1 VHTSPFQPPSPR
13 QNVLAAQIQ
22 AAHAAGDERRLLLLR
37 SQWVHRFGV
46 EALPELQAAPSP
58 FGHLFS
64 LIQEPLE
71 EPTYELTTNE
81 ENTDEEA
88 TDDQPTPDQPTFT
101 APLMAVGDEAF
112 GDEVVGDRA
121 VGDGSVG
128 DEAVAAE
135 QSDDRA
141 VAEEQ
146 LGEEAVTAEH
156 VTAEQPGDDAAC
168 VDAESDLEVAGAE
181 APTAAETPVL
191 HVAMQRVPEP
201 PLTTPRSLRR
211 WLASDNE
218 SVPKAS

>member
-1 VHTSPFQPPSPR
+1 MHTSPFQPPSPR

-46 EALPELQAAPSP
+46 EALPEPQSAPSP
-58 FGHLFS
+58 FGHLLS

-71 EPTYELTTNE
+71 QTTGEDTTNE
-81 ENTDEEA
+81 QPINE
-88 TDDQPTPDQPTFT
+88 QPTNHQFTYDEPTFT
-101 APLMAVGDEAF
+101 ASLTAVGDEAV
-112 GDEVVGDRA
+112 GDE
-121 VGDGSVG
+121 SVG
-128 DEAVAAE
+128 DEAVAEE
-135 QSDDRA
+135 QPDERA

-146 LGEEAVTAEH
+146 LGEEAVI
-156 VTAEQPGDDAAC
+156 AEQPGDQAAC

-211 WLASDNE
+211 WLASDSE

>member
-1 VHTSPFQPPSPR
+1 MHTSPFQPPSPR

-22 AAHAAGDERRLLLLR
+22 AAHTAGDERRLLMLR

-46 EALPELQAAPSP
+46 EALPEPQSAPRP

-81 ENTDEEA
+81 LTTNGET
-88 TDDQPTPDQPTFT
+88 TYDQPTLDQPTFT
-101 APLMAVGDEAF
+101 ACLTAVGDQAVGDEA
-112 GDEVVGDRA
+112 VGVEA

-128 DEAVAAE
+128 DEAVAGE
-135 QSDDRA
+135 QPEERA

-146 LGEEAVTAEH
+146 LGEEAVTAE
-156 VTAEQPGDDAAC
+156 QPGDRAAF

-211 WLASDNE
+211 WLASDSE

>member
-1 VHTSPFQPPSPR
+1 MHTSPFQPPSPR

-22 AAHAAGDERRLLLLR
+22 AAQAAGDERRLLLLR

-46 EALPELQAAPSP
+46 EALPELQSAPSP

-81 ENTDEEA
+81 LTTNGET
-88 TDDQPTPDQPTFT
+88 TDDQPTLDQPTFT
-101 APLMAVGDEAF
+101 ACLTAVGD
-112 GDEVVGDRA
+112 GA

-128 DEAVAAE
+128 DEAVAGE
-135 QSDDRA
+135 QPEERA

-146 LGEEAVTAEH
+146 LGEEAVTAE
-156 VTAEQPGDDAAC
+156 QPGDRAAF

-211 WLASDNE
+211 WLASDSE

>member
-1 VHTSPFQPPSPR
+1 MHTSPFQPPSPR

-22 AAHAAGDERRLLLLR
+22 AAHTAGDERRLLMLR

-46 EALPELQAAPSP
+46 EALPEPRSAPRP

-81 ENTDEEA
+81 LTTNGET
-88 TDDQPTPDQPTFT
+88 TDDQPTLDQPIFT
-101 APLMAVGDEAF
+101 ACLTAVGD
-112 GDEVVGDRA
+112 GA

-128 DEAVAAE
+128 DEAVAGE
-135 QSDDRA
+135 QPEERA

-146 LGEEAVTAEH
+146 LGEEAVTAE
-156 VTAEQPGDDAAC
+156 QPGDRAAF

-211 WLASDNE
+211 WLASDSE

>member
-1 VHTSPFQPPSPR
+1 MHTSPFQPPSPR
-13 QNVLAAQIQ
+13 QNVLAAQIE
-22 AAHAAGDERRLLLLR
+22 AAHAIGDGRRLLLLR
-37 SQWVHRFGV
+37 GLWVHRFGV
-46 EALPELQAAPSP
+46 EALPEPQAGPSP
-58 FGHLFS
+58 FGQRFS

-81 ENTDEEA
+81 LTTNGET
-88 TDDQPTPDQPTFT
+88 TYDQPTLDQPTFT
-101 APLMAVGDEAF
+101 ACLTAVGDQA
-112 GDEVVGDRA
+112 VGDQA

-128 DEAVAAE
+128 DEAVAGE
-135 QSDDRA
+135 QPEERA

-146 LGEEAVTAEH
+146 LGEEAVTAE
-156 VTAEQPGDDAAC
+156 QPGDRAAF

-211 WLASDNE
+211 WLASDSE

>member
-1 VHTSPFQPPSPR
+1 MHTSPFQPPSPR

-22 AAHAAGDERRLLLLR
+22 AAHTAGDERRLLMLR

-46 EALPELQAAPSP
+46 EALPEPQSAPRP

-81 ENTDEEA
+81 LTTNGET
-88 TDDQPTPDQPTFT
+88 TDDQPTLDQPTFT
-101 APLMAVGDEAF
+101 ACLTAVGD
-112 GDEVVGDRA
+112 GA

-128 DEAVAAE
+128 DEAVAGE
-135 QSDDRA
+135 QPEERA

-146 LGEEAVTAEH
+146 LGEEAVTAE
-156 VTAEQPGDDAAC
+156 QPGDRAAF

-211 WLASDNE
+211 WLASDSE

>member
-1 VHTSPFQPPSPR
+1 MHTFPFQPPSPR

-22 AAHAAGDERRLLLLR
+22 AAHAAGDARRLLLLR

-46 EALPELQAAPSP
+46 EALPEPQSAPSP
-58 FGHLFS
+58 FGHLLS

-81 ENTDEEA
+81 LTTNGET
-88 TDDQPTPDQPTFT
+88 TYDQPTLDQPTFT
-101 APLMAVGDEAF
+101 ACLTAVGDQ
-112 GDEVVGDRA
+112 A

-128 DEAVAAE
+128 DEAVAGE
-135 QSDDRA
+135 QPEERA

-146 LGEEAVTAEH
+146 LGEEAVTAE
-156 VTAEQPGDDAAC
+156 QPGETAAS
-168 VDAESDLEVAGAE
+168 VDAESDLKVAGAE
-181 APTAAETPVL
+181 APTAAKTPVL

-201 PLTTPRSLRR
+201 PLTMPRSLRR
-211 WLASDNE
+211 WLASDSE

>member
-1 VHTSPFQPPSPR
+1 MHTSPFQPPSPR

-22 AAHAAGDERRLLLLR
+22 AAHTAGDERRLLLLR

-46 EALPELQAAPSP
+46 EALPEPQSAPRP

-81 ENTDEEA
+81 LTTNGET
-88 TDDQPTPDQPTFT
+88 TYDQPTLDQPTFT
-101 APLMAVGDEAF
+101 ACLTAVGDQAV
-112 GDEVVGDRA
+112 DEA
-121 VGDGSVG
+121 VGDGVGDESVG
-128 DEAVAAE
+128 DEAVAEE
-135 QSDDRA
+135 QPEERA

-146 LGEEAVTAEH
+146 LGEEAVTAE
-156 VTAEQPGDDAAC
+156 QPGETAAS
-168 VDAESDLEVAGAE
+168 VDAESDLKVAGAE

-211 WLASDNE
+211 WLASDSE